1 MLNYKINYIPSI
13 IIASTKNNIINGSN
27 TNNQA
32 NAVAPPRQ
40 IMFSNQVQNKTYIN
54 LITKIILVFVTSQLY
69 DPKQYILVLP
79 IFCINITTN
88 AMLEITKY
96 TYAGVHKFRNP
107 TKDII

>member
-1 MLNYKINYIPSI
+1 M
-13 IIASTKNNIINGSN
+13 A
-27 TNNQA
+27 
-32 NAVAPPRQ
+32 
-40 IMFSNQVQNKTYIN
+40 
-54 LITKIILVFVTSQLY
+54 KIIGVLDTSQLN